1 MMSDS
6 YQIYFGG
13 DLFDHK
19 DLIGNELLATYIEK
33 CSQGRYQVYLPQN
46 MEQKDAT
53 ALDIRNQDLKM
64 VLECD
69 LALFMFDGTELDA
82 GAVAEFMVAKFL
94 DIPSVIMR
102 SDFRSSGEADVG
114 GDDWNLMCSFYPR
127 TEAVQFSSII
137 LYQEEMLE
145 NISLQDGMERLY
157 TRIAAMIIEKLDLV
171 RKASPVFQGDR
182 SQLEALYRWALT
194 FPAGA
199 LDSLLADASYVEKMI
214 DSKLKKKLITIS
226 EFI

>member
-1 MMSDS
+1 MSDS

-19 DLIGNELLATYIEK
+19 DLIGNEILSNYIEK
-33 CSQGRYQVYLPQN
+33 VSEGRYTVYLPQN
-46 MEQKDAT
+46 LEQKDAT

-82 GAVAEFMVAKFL
+82 GVVAEFMVAKFL
-94 DIPSVIMR
+94 DIPTVIMR

-114 GDDWNLMCSFYPR
+114 GDDWNLMCSYYPR

-137 LYQEEMLE
+137 VYQEEMLE
-145 NISLQDGMERLY
+145 GTSLQDGMDRLY
-157 TRIAAMIIEKLDLV
+157 TRIASMIIEKLDAV
-171 RKASPVFQGDR
+171 KKATPVFKGDR
-182 SQLEALYRWALT
+182 SELEALYRWALT
-194 FPAGA
+194 FPAGSLDA
-199 LDSLLADASYVEKMI
+199 LMQDESYVEKI
-214 DSKLKKKLITIS
+214 VDSKLKKKLI
-226 EFI
+226 

>member
-1 MMSDS
+1 MNDS

-19 DLIGNELLATYIEK
+19 DLIGNEILANYIEK
-33 CSQGRYQVYLPQN
+33 CSERRYQVYLPQN
-46 MEQKDAT
+46 LEQKDAT

-82 GAVAEFMVAKFL
+82 GVVAEFMVAKFL
-94 DIPSVIMR
+94 DIPTVIMR

-114 GDDWNLMCSFYPR
+114 GDNWNLMCSHYPR
-127 TEAVQFSSII
+127 TESVQFSSII
-137 LYQEEMLE
+137 VYQEEMLE
-145 NISLQDGMERLY
+145 STSLEDGMDRLY
-157 TRIAAMIIEKLDLV
+157 TRIASMIIEKLDAV
-171 RKASPVFQGDR
+171 QKAAPVFKGDR

-194 FPAGA
+194 FPAGSLDA
-199 LDSLLADASYVEKMI
+199 LMKDESYVEKI
-214 DSKLKKKLITIS
+214 VDSKLQKKVI
-226 EFI
+226 

>member
-1 MMSDS
+1 MSDS

-19 DLIGNELLATYIEK
+19 DLIGNELLANYIEK
-33 CSQGRYQVYLPQN
+33 VSKGRYTVYLPQN
-46 MEQKDAT
+46 LEQKDAT

-69 LALFMFDGTELDA
+69 LALFMFDGAELDA
-82 GAVAEFMVAKFL
+82 GVVAEFMVAKFL
-94 DIPSVIMR
+94 DIPTVIMR

-114 GDDWNLMCSFYPR
+114 GDDWNLMCSYYPR

-137 LYQEEMLE
+137 VYQEEMLE
-145 NISLQDGMERLY
+145 GTSLQDGMDRLY
-157 TRIAAMIIEKLDLV
+157 TRIASMIIEKLDAV
-171 RKASPVFQGDR
+171 KKAAPVFNGDR

-194 FPAGA
+194 FPAGSLDA
-199 LDSLLADASYVEKMI
+199 LMNDASYVNKI
-214 DSKLKKKLITIS
+214 VDSKLKKKVI
-226 EFI
+226 